1 MSVPFTPIGPSIIAA
16 YADDST
22 DTSITITPGSF
33 GLPNVLYCVNPD
45 TANVVVVNTSF
56 DALDTNASIP
66 TSGAN
71 GIGVVIGASS
81 SVMIRVPQVPYVQGN
96 LYVSVAG
103 DSATGNVFITPG
115 VL

>member
-1 MSVPFTPIGPSIIAA
+1 MSVPFAPIGPSIIAA

-22 DTSITITPGSF
+22 DTSITIEPGST
-33 GLPNVLYCVNPD
+33 GLPNVLYCVNVD

-56 DALDTNASIP
+56 NALDTNASVP

-71 GIGVVIGASS
+71 GIGVVIGPSS
-81 SVMIRVPQVPYVQGN
+81 TAMIHLPQVPYVQGN

-115 VL
+115 VV